1 MLKEP
6 VETTLNPSSL
16 TDLELLRFSEEFVHD
31 TSGLPKAFQ
40 RELVRRF
47 AQKLIGNI

>member
-6 VETTLNPSSL
+6 VETPIMPSSL
-16 TDLELLRFSEEFVHD
+16 TDFELLRFSEDFVTD
-31 TSGLPKAFQ
+31 GGLPKSFQ

-47 AQKLIGNI
+47 AQKLIGSI

>member
-6 VETTLNPSSL
+6 VTTLNPTSL
-16 TDLELLRFSEEFVHD
+16 SDLELLRHSEEFIHD
-31 TSGLPKAFQ
+31 GDGLPKAFQ

-47 AQKLIGNI
+47 AQKLIGSI